1 MATVPRMAHFLAP
14 PFDLPGGRDAR
25 LVKHLEEDDW
35 AAAITLLRDV
45 VTPETTAWKWLVLLA
60 YVRFRD
66 AFDVMPDEL
75 VDASREA
82 VQLVNRAMEHGAPH
96 EDVAPFLEAVEG
108 TLDQLSRGEE
118 ALLAKLSPG
127 DDPKA
132 LGDEELESA
141 CFLLDRHQPARA
153 AGLFTALAERNGP
166 LATAWKARAAL
177 ALARAG
183 HFEQAKAALEAA
195 LAADW
200 TKRPLSGERLALEA
214 AEVTLLEHA
223 QGPEFVALWHLAEE
237 RGAALSF
244 PFPSAWPHQERVF
257 ERCLQLHDLPRA
269 RALAQRIEGERA
281 ELPEALA
288 ARLKSVRLEQ
298 V

>member
-1 MATVPRMAHFLAP
+1 MSHFLAP

-25 LVKHLEEDDW
+25 LVKHLEDDDW

-45 VTPETTAWKWLVLLA
+45 VTAETTTWKWLVLLA

-66 AFDVMPDEL
+66 ASDVMPDEL

-82 VQLVNRAMEHGAPH
+82 VQLLQRAMEHGAPH
-96 EDVAPFLEAVEG
+96 DEVAPFLEAVER

-118 ALLAKLSPG
+118 ALLAKLGPG
-127 DDPKA
+127 DDPKN
-132 LGDEELESA
+132 LGDDELENV

-153 AGLFTALAERNGP
+153 AKLFAALAERNGP
-166 LATAWKARAAL
+166 LVTAWKARAAL

-183 HFEQAKAALEAA
+183 QFEQARPALEAA

-223 QGPEFVALWHLAEE
+223 HGNEFVALWHLAEE

-244 PFPSAWPHQERVF
+244 PFPSAWPHQERLF
-257 ERCLQLHDLPRA
+257 DRCQQLHDLPHA
-269 RALAQRIEGERA
+269 RALAQRMENERT

-288 ARLKSVRLEQ
+288 ERLKNVRLEQ